1 MSRFDTVLDM
11 RVADANRDNGQFIL
25 DNPLAYLS
33 DHLGRTVIVPA
44 GFQTDLA
51 SVPRLPVIYML
62 FGNRAR
68 QASVVHDYLY
78 GSGEVS
84 RKDAD
89 EVFYEA
95 AVATGVPKWAAKAMW
110 TGVRAGASS
119 HYTRTAK

>member
-11 RVADANRDNGQFIL
+11 RAADANSDDGQWVL
-25 DNPLAYLS
+25 DSPLVYVS
-33 DHLGRTVIVPA
+33 DHLGATVTVPA
-44 GFQTDLA
+44 GFHTDLA

-110 TGVRAGASS
+110 SGVRVGASS
-119 HYTRTAK
+119 HYSKPQ